1 MQLELASL
9 KKESAIYM
17 VDEDDLDA
25 EITELKKKL
34 LQLEA
39 QQEDARKA
47 KVAEVVASI
56 RAQINE
62 LGLKPADLFPEAR
75 WVQVS
80 RSRPLKKD
88 RPAKYRNG
96 QGEVW
101 SGGPGRKPRWVR
113 EVEARGEDISK
124 YLIV

>member
-1 MQLELASL
+1 MQLELAGPKL
-9 KKESAIYM
+9 ESAIYM
-17 VDEDDLDA
+17 AHEDDLDVQ
-25 EITELKKKL
+25 ISELKKKL

-39 QQEDARKA
+39 QQEDARKE
-47 KVAEVVASI
+47 KIAEVVASI

-62 LGLKPADLFPEAR
+62 FGLKPADLFPEAR

-80 RSRPLKKD
+80 RARPLKKD
-88 RPAKYRNG
+88 RPPKYRNE

-113 EVEARGEDISK
+113 EVEARGEDINK